1 MLRIPASI
9 TLPFG
14 YKVTIKQLSDQE
26 FDTHASD
33 ADGLWVPETRTILI
47 RKRLPAKR
55 RAYLLVHELGHA
67 WLDFSHQYLDNGDVK
82 P

>member
-26 FDTHASD
+26 FDTHAQD

-55 RAYLLVHELGHA
+55 RAYLLAHELGHA
-67 WLDFSHQYLDNGDVK
+67 WLDWQHKHLDLELLK